1 MPSTGLS
8 IVRETTKAKYD
19 AFCREYLSNGNNGA
33 KAAIYV
39 GYSEKSA
46 RQTAKELLD
55 KPYISD
61 KIRQLQKEIT
71 EKHSEKFT
79 ISLEQRL
86 EWLQK
91 AVSVGFREVID
102 AQGNPKAE
110 NLQASISAIKELN
123 VMLGTDSHAEVK
135 PVKVFVGVQDA
146 S

>member
-1 MPSTGLS
+1 M
-8 IVRETTKAKYD
+8 REATKAKYD
-19 AFCREYLSNGNNGA
+19 SFCREYLSNGTNGA

-61 KIRQLQKEIT
+61 KIRQLQEELTAKSE
-71 EKHSEKFT
+71 EKFNIT
-79 ISLEQRL
+79 LEQRL

-91 AVSVGFREVID
+91 AVDIGFRETQD
-102 AQGNPKAE
+102 NAGNTKAE
-110 NLQASISAIKELN
+110 NVQASISAIKELN
-123 VMLGTDSHAEVK
+123 VMLGTDSHADVK

>member
-1 MPSTGLS
+1 M
-8 IVRETTKAKYD
+8 RETTKAKYD

-33 KAAIYV
+33 KAAESV
-39 GYSEKSA
+39 GYKQKSS
-46 RQTAKELLD
+46 RQQAIKLLQI
-55 KPYISD
+55 PYISD
-61 KIRQLQKEIT
+61 KIAQLQTQIT
-71 EKHSEKFT
+71 KVSEEKFSIT
-79 ISLEQRL
+79 LEQRL

-91 AVSVGFREVID
+91 AVDIGFRETQD
-102 AQGNPKAE
+102 MQGNSKAE